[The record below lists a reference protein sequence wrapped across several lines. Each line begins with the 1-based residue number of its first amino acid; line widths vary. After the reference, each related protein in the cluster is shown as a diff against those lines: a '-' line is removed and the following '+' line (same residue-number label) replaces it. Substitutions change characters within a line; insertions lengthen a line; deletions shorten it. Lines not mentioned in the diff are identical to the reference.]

1 LSDRALLVLLAAIA
15 ALGPIATNLY
25 LPALPAVREH
35 FDASVAAVQATFSI
49 SLVSFAIGILAW
61 GPIADRYGRR
71 TAVLSGLCIMVVGA
85 LVSLVAQDLRW
96 LVAGRGIQAFGT
108 ATGIVVARAILSDL
122 YPVERMSKALAQVTM
137 VAVLG
142 NALAPVFGGF
152 ITAGFGWRA
161 IFAAL
166 LVTAAAIGIAA
177 WRSLPETR
185 PPTDRL
191 PRGREMAATAWQLIR
206 MPLFAGCV
214 LQSAVIYA
222 TFLVFISLAPY
233 VMVSAYGRPTTEFGF
248 YYLFIAA
255 GYFLGNLS
263 VSRMM
268 SHHDLHWM
276 VVMGVL
282 MSAAGAVVALVFV
295 ALGFTHPL
303 WIFVPIGVYAYGQG
317 LALPN
322 VTATAV
328 SLAPQHAGVASS
340 TIGFLQQII
349 GALSVQWMG
358 HFSTDTAL
366 PMMLFVAVVCVLGL
380 GMLYV
385 FPRVE
390 AGNRGHSLGK

>member
-85 LVSLVAQDLRW
+85 LISLVAQDLRW

-191 PRGREMAATAWQLIR
+191 PHGREMASTAWQLIR

-366 PMMLFVAVVCVLGL
+366 PMMLFVAIVCVLGL

-390 AGNRGHSLGK
+390 AGNRRTSAP